1 MTFPIFRTKSVA
13 ADQSPLYQLRLCAP
27 VITALELATFTFP
40 LSPSSLRTERSSIST
55 YTDTQGPA
63 LQQGVRRNMDIYG
76 LAPPIFTI
84 EGTTGWDQHSADG
97 YEMSGLESMQKLAQ
111 FLALYADLNQ
121 VLRVG
126 GVPFLHTLEFYDYF
140 TSNFW
145 QIEPV
150 GPQIFQQDATRPLL
164 VYYRFRWVAIKPAG
178 LISDIVDSIGNAL
191 DIASQ
196 VSGVDLNEKISSTL
210 NNFTPAGLAPAINFG
225 TQLVS

>member
-1 MTFPIFRTKSVA
+1 MPIFRTRTVA
-13 ADQSPLYQLRLCAP
+13 ADQQCLYQLRLCAP

-40 LSPSSLRTERSSIST
+40 LSPSSLRMERSSLST
-55 YTDTQGPA
+55 YTDTQGSA
-63 LQQGVRRNMDIYG
+63 LSQGVRRNMDVYG

-84 EGTTGWDQHSADG
+84 EGTTGWDQHNTDG
-97 YEMSGLESMQKLAQ
+97 YSMSGLESMQKLAE
-111 FLALYADLNQ
+111 FLALYASLNQ

-164 VYYRFRWVAIKPAG
+164 IYYRFRWVATRPAG
-178 LISDIVDSIGNAL
+178 LIGDIIDSIGNAL
-191 DIASQ
+191 DVASQ
-196 VSGVDLNEKISSTL
+196 VSGVDLGGKISSTL
-210 NNFTPAGLAPAINFG
+210 ANFTPAGLAPVINFG
-225 TQLVS
+225 KQLIT